1 MFILKS
7 NSDKHRDKN
16 RRFQTEVN
24 KTKYPA
30 ELYGMKDLLQK
41 FAAYNIWA
49 NQKIMEVILALPEEK
64 QLAEVPS
71 SFNSLFKTILHMW
84 DAESAWWQR
93 MKLQERLVIPS
104 ENFNGNMKDVVNGLM
119 QQSGQWLDWV
129 SSASDIALDH
139 VFQYQNT
146 KKEQFKQPI
155 YQMMLHVFNH
165 GTYHRGQLINM
176 LRQLGVEKLPQTD
189 FIVWSRKK

>member
-1 MFILKS
+1 MFVLKT
-7 NSDKHRDKN
+7 KTKN
-16 RRFQTEVN
+16 RSFQLQVN

-30 ELYGMKDLLQK
+30 ELFGMKDLLQQ

-64 QLAEVPS
+64 QVADVPS
-71 SFNSLFKTILHMW
+71 SFSSLYKTILHMW

-93 MKLQERLVIPS
+93 MKLHERIIIPS
-104 ENFNGNMKDVVNGLM
+104 ENFNGMMKDVVNGLM
-119 QQSGQWLDWV
+119 QQSNQWLEWV

-139 VFQYQNT
+139 VFQYQNS

-155 YQMMLHVFNH
+155 YQMLLHVFNH

-189 FIVWSRKK
+189 FVVWSRKK

>member
-1 MFILKS
+1 MFVLKTKTKS
-7 NSDKHRDKN
+7 

-30 ELYGMKDLLQK
+30 ELNGMKELLQQ
-41 FAAYNIWA
+41 FATYNIWA
-49 NQKIMEVILALPEEK
+49 NQKIMELILSLPEEK
-64 QLAEVPS
+64 QMAEVPS
-71 SFNSLFKTILHMW
+71 SFNSLYKTVLHMW

-104 ENFNGNMKDVVNGLM
+104 ENFNGTIKDLVNGLM
-119 QQSGQWLDWV
+119 QQSAQWLDWV

-139 VFQYQNT
+139 VFQYQNS